1 MKHNSNM
8 INERV
13 VFGLF
18 SLLFILSAAQVA
30 AILDMNDYQLPQL
43 AQVKGLPQPGDT
55 VLSTNN
61 CVQVTPLMN
70 NLSAQL
76 SIWEAPTHYTYGYDM
91 YYDIKNNCNNIVHII
106 DSKTLVNVSNNVLD
120 SMHYA
125 RIERLT
131 GNALTP
137 LEIPIPN
144 NTENIIGRYE
154 SFTCFACPLGSTAY
168 RNSPVGTYINGGTP
182 AVSAF
187 SIPVGAT
194 VRTKMSTLIDVP
206 DATSAW
212 YRMTPFRIKW
222 FYQSALSANSTLGAQ
237 VDSTEIKTYSFP
249 NPNAVA
255 TDLVHF
261 PMN

>member
-1 MKHNSNM
+1 MKHNSNLLT
-8 INERV
+8 ERV

-30 AILDMNDYQLPQL
+30 AILDMNDYQV
-43 AQVKGLPQPGDT
+43 AQVVQSKGGSQPGDT

-61 CVQVTPLMN
+61 CVQVTPLVN

-76 SIWEAPTHYTYGYDM
+76 SIWSAPTHYTYGYDM
-91 YYDIKNNCNNIVHII
+91 YYDIKNNCSSIVHII
-106 DSKTLVNVSNNVLD
+106 DSRTLVNAPNNVLD

-137 LEIPIPN
+137 LEVPIPN

-154 SFTCFACPLGSTAY
+154 SLMCFACPPGSTAY
-168 RNSPVGTYINGGTP
+168 RSSPVGTYMNGSTP
-182 AVSAF
+182 SVSAF

-194 VRTKMSTLIDVP
+194 VRTKMSALIDVP

-222 FYQSALSANSTLGAQ
+222 FYQSALATNSTLGAQ
-237 VDSTEIKTYSFP
+237 VGPTEIRTYSFP